1 MKKSILAI
9 FIIAS
14 TGMISLTSC
23 SENGSENGE
32 EQASKKEYYC
42 PMKCEDDKM
51 YAEEGT
57 CPVCK
62 MDLVKD

>member
-1 MKKSILAI
+1 MKKTVLILG
-9 FIIAS
+9 IIVAS
-14 TGMISLTSC
+14 GAMSLISC
-23 SENGSENGE
+23 SGSDEST
-32 EQASKKEYYC
+32 EQSEKKEYYC

-51 YAEEGT
+51 YAEEGQ